1 MCKYGILQGDRT
13 SNVGVV
19 DREYIL
25 HKGIQT
31 LGGSG
36 PPAKKVFALPFLPF
50 SVCSFFT
57 SEHFLK

>member
-50 SVCSFFT
+50 SVC
-57 SEHFLK
+57 